1 MVLSSSS
8 QPQLLQTDSTHR
20 QLVRYWV
27 TVLNPNQAFLAM
39 QGDQWALKVFSDQ
52 RMLTVAIASLS
63 WGALSADKNIFVS
76 IHFAKI
82 LFGGWKW
89 TEKKQVHFLDSVMG
103 KVKSRKSSLSSK
115 PRTKMPTCGFSEEAS
130 IPLWLIYQHSTMTR
144 TGYPKGLTLSLEWRS
159 TGNFSG
165 CWVLMLLLVRSMMT
179 HGFVGQLQ
187 LHCLQVWFLASC
199 VAKL

>member
-20 QLVRYWV
+20 QLVRYWA
-27 TVLNPNQAFLAM
+27 TVVNPNQAFLAM
-39 QGDQWALKVFSDQ
+39 QGHQWALKVFSDQ

-103 KVKSRKSSLSSK
+103 KVKSRKKVVWVQNQEPRCQPVGFQKRHQYLCDSFINTLQWQGQATPRVLLS
-115 PRTKMPTCGFSEEAS
+115 A
-130 IPLWLIYQHSTMTR
+130 
-144 TGYPKGLTLSLEWRS
+144 
-159 TGNFSG
+159 
-165 CWVLMLLLVRSMMT
+165 
-179 HGFVGQLQ
+179 
-187 LHCLQVWFLASC
+187 
-199 VAKL
+199 